1 MVFIRG
7 KEKEKEGEKESNAQ
21 RKIDH
26 DAFQSNAIPNA
37 LLYTD
42 LEKAVLL
49 RPSSIILAVQIKT
62 LGSHLALLL
71 LGEAEEEER
80 NSSSFESRCI
90 THHFPPAPHLSQTG
104 DAYLAISTPP
114 VAPKQVSIHTPS
126 QSRTIDLPIAFL
138 MSP

>member
-71 LGEAEEEER
+71 LGEAEEER
-80 NSSSFESRCI
+80 NSSSFGSRCI

-114 VAPKQVSIHTPS
+114 VAPIQVSIHTPN

>member
-1 MVFIRG
+1 MILVDDRNVECYVSICRPLSRVVFIRG

-62 LGSHLALLL
+62 LGSNLALLL

-80 NSSSFESRCI
+80 NSSFFGSRCI
-90 THHFPPAPHLSQTG
+90 THHFPPAPHLSQT
-104 DAYLAISTPP
+104 
-114 VAPKQVSIHTPS
+114 
-126 QSRTIDLPIAFL
+126 
-138 MSP
+138 